1 MVLTIV
7 LLEKH
12 LSMDESQLF
21 EQVQFP
27 LACKIR
33 MQTMAG
39 KRVMWPLRLLPT
51 HMPNTFAVR
60 TMYVWAWH
68 VNTWATNSTHTAEI
82 SWSVEHI
89 FVSAG
94 YVSLAGLW
102 TKLNLLVWWSGMT
115 AGHFVLLFYV
125 KALSLTFFSFFSCN
139 DYFNSHHWRQTLVM
153 LMSNVSFWLSE
164 LRSDI
169 SF

>member
-1 MVLTIV
+1 MPCSGTEQMNVLDNSDSWFYPDRASNVLLLCAYNSTFTYHNKGRGQLMNGHQVGERFMVHTIV

-60 TMYVWAWH
+60 TMYV
-68 VNTWATNSTHTAEI
+68 
-82 SWSVEHI
+82 
-89 FVSAG
+89 
-94 YVSLAGLW
+94 
-102 TKLNLLVWWSGMT
+102 
-115 AGHFVLLFYV
+115 
-125 KALSLTFFSFFSCN
+125 
-139 DYFNSHHWRQTLVM
+139 
-153 LMSNVSFWLSE
+153 
-164 LRSDI
+164 
-169 SF
+169 